1 MSFLDAPRLQTE
13 LTVRCAAIRLAIFDV
28 DGVMTDG
35 KLYLGSDGSEIK
47 TMHVRDGLGLKR
59 LMAAGITPAVI
70 SGRASAMV
78 ARRMAELGVEH
89 VFLASDDK
97 IRDYQSLLATLAVSD
112 DQVAMMGDDLPDLD
126 LMQRAGV
133 AFAVANAVPEVIQA
147 ADWVSHRNG
156 GEGAVREACE
166 LLISAREQSATTA
179 ESGR

>member
-1 MSFLDAPRLQTE
+1 MTFLDASSPESRLHE
-13 LTVRCAAIRLAIFDV
+13 RCGAICLVVFDV

-35 KLYLGSDGSEIK
+35 KLYLGPEGEEIK

-70 SGRASAMV
+70 SGRPSTMV

-97 IRDYQSLLATLAVSD
+97 TRDYETLLTTLGLT
-112 DQVAMMGDDLPDLD
+112 DQQAAMMGDDLPDLD
-126 LMQRAGV
+126 LMQRTGLAL
-133 AFAVANAVPEVIQA
+133 AVANAVPEVILA
-147 ADWVSHRNG
+147 AHWVSQRPG

-166 LLISAREQSATTA
+166 LIISCQSASTTT
-179 ESGR
+179 GG